1 MFGSS
6 KDENKALEARVEA
19 LSATLKGVLTHLVL
33 RGLLTKAEVTAL
45 LQETETM
52 LQEQHPEA
60 VTELH
65 AIEQDMPQFLRVA
78 VGPGPDPDHDDH

>member
-1 MFGSS
+1 MSNGDHDQSR
-6 KDENKALEARVEA
+6 ALEARVEA

-45 LQETETM
+45 LQETEVM
-52 LQEQHPEA
+52 LHEHHPEA
-60 VTELH
+60 VQELRH
-65 AIEQDMPQFLRVA
+65 VLLDGMQFLRVA

>member
-1 MFGSS
+1 MSNGDHDQSR
-6 KDENKALEARVEA
+6 ALEARVEA

-45 LQETETM
+45 LHETEAM
-52 LQEQHPEA
+52 LHERHPEA
-60 VTELH
+60 VSELH
-65 AIEQDMPQFLRVA
+65 AIEQEMPQFLRVA